1 MSLVLCAVDSSL
13 PAPSLLPQLL
23 FISIFA
29 CAREAWMLPLASP
42 AGSEALPG
50 SQASTPFPFG
60 ERGGGSMVICLCGPR
75 SVMAQGS
82 DCKSH
87 ILALPL
93 KLTL

>member
-13 PAPSLLPQLL
+13 PAPPLLPQLL

-29 CAREAWMLPLASP
+29 SAREARMLPLAGP
-42 AGSEALPG
+42 TGSEALPG
-50 SQASTPFPFG
+50 SQASTLLPF
-60 ERGGGSMVICLCGPR
+60 RGHGCGSMVICLCGPW
-75 SVMAQGS
+75 SAMAQGS